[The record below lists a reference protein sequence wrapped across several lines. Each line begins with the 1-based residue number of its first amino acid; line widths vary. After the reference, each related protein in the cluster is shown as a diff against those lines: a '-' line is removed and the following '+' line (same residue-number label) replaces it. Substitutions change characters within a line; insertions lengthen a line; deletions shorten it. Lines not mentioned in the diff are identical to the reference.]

1 MAIRIMV
8 TTGPDKNRPEDFA
21 SKEEYERFLA
31 WLKEK
36 ETPVIDHRVVT
47 RGVFNRYQ
55 YDYAEEAERLL
66 KLIKNCENVEK
77 AYDAV
82 SKYGSHYNNSKTVR
96 EKYKFLR
103 YKEEMEPYLR
113 EIGVPEEVLP
123 NLCDVIPAGGY
134 KAYCRDRKPD
144 KTLIP
149 FGDIDEWAR
158 GVKWLISWNY
168 IITYFPTEVRSMRE
182 LEEMKRT

>member
-1 MAIRIMV
+1 MKYIKYFVFSLCLFFDVIVNASV
-8 TTGPDKNRPEDFA
+8 NNTYVNLNDF
-21 SKEEYERFLA
+21 EYSNDNKDFLDGRSFGNA
-31 WLKEK
+31 
-36 ETPVIDHRVVT
+36 
-47 RGVFNRYQ
+47 
-55 YDYAEEAERLL
+55 
-66 KLIKNCENVEK
+66 
-77 AYDAV
+77 DAV
-82 SKYGSHYNNSKTVR
+82 SKYGSHYNNSKAVR

-134 KAYCRDRKPD
+134 KAYCRDRKAD